1 MAVLNG
7 RTNIPSEVSRNA
19 TADNQLPRSR
29 RNSCESKPDQA
40 ACSTA
45 PSVISSSSVNFF
57 SKKLLCM
64 ADLSFS
70 TRSANKQT
78 DLQPMNLCG
87 IAHRS
92 ARFEYVARHMC

>member
-1 MAVLNG
+1 
-7 RTNIPSEVSRNA
+7 
-19 TADNQLPRSR
+19 
-29 RNSCESKPDQA
+29 
-40 ACSTA
+40 
-45 PSVISSSSVNFF
+45 VISSSSVNFF